1 MSTSAA
7 GSPLFTIE
15 VPAAEDAEA
24 LALVHVRTWR
34 EAYTGLMP
42 EEFWSPAALKRRI
55 AMWTAILTEWD
66 DTEIRSRLRIARD
79 AATGEPVGF
88 ALAGRA
94 RETEGVSAAPR
105 AEELHALNVL
115 ASFYGTGAAQAL
127 VAELLGERPAFLWV
141 ADPNPRA
148 QRFYE
153 KIGFAPDGT
162 VKHDAALDGLRE
174 IRMVR

>member
-1 MSTSAA
+1 MSAPAA
-7 GSPLFTIE
+7 ESPLFTIE
-15 VPAAEDAEA
+15 VPAAADAEA

-42 EEFWSPAALKRRI
+42 EEFWGPAALKRRV
-55 AMWTAILTEWD
+55 AMWTTILTDWD
-66 DTEIRSRLRIARD
+66 DAEIRSRLRIARD
-79 AATGEPVGF
+79 TATREPVGF
-88 ALAGRA
+88 AVVGTA
-94 RETEGVSAAPR
+94 RETEGVSLAPPR
-105 AEELHALNVL
+105 EELYALNVL
-115 ASFYGTGAAQAL
+115 DPFYGTGAAQSL

-153 KIGFAPDGT
+153 KIGFAPDGA
-162 VKHDAALDGLRE
+162 VKHDEALGGLRE